1 MASKKKDYEV
11 FFCRSRDAML
21 GNEKPLV
28 RKESQSVGTNYEIV
42 LRKVGKGTTGWVLSS
57 QYPVTET
64 LK

>member
-1 MASKKKDYEV
+1 
-11 FFCRSRDAML
+11 ML

-42 LRKVGKGTTGWVLSS
+42 LRKVGKGITGWVLSS
-57 QYPVTET
+57 QYPITET